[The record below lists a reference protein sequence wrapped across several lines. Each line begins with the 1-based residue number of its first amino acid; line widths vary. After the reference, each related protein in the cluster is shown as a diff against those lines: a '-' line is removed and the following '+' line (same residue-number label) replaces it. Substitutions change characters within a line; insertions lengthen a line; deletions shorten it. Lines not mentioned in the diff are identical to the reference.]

1 MLQNYEILKIY
12 YIWYNN
18 LIEVFFMENSST
30 MSERVLLVGLDF
42 KRNDEDVEASMKEL
56 AELAQAAGANVIS
69 SMVQQKAREDPAT
82 YVGSGKA
89 EEIYA
94 YCEELDIDAVIFNNE
109 LSGSQT
115 RNLEAV
121 INRKVIDR
129 TNLILDIFAQRA
141 TTNEGKLQVKLAQL
155 KYRLPRLVG
164 HSDYLSRTGGG
175 IGTRGPGEQKLET
188 DRRHIEREIKNIE
201 DKLKLVEKNRTILR
215 ARRENKNIPI
225 VALTGYTNS
234 GKSTLMNSLIKSAGE
249 EEEREVFVK
258 DMLFATLGT
267 SLRRSRFNNGSE
279 FLLIDTV
286 GFVSK
291 LPTRLIEAF
300 KSTLEEIIFAD
311 VIVHVVDISNEEVE
325 LQINTT
331 NTLMKDLG
339 VINKAMIYA
348 FNKIDRINIDDI
360 EYNYTK
366 YEPNI
371 FISALNGTNLSELL
385 DLIYEN
391 LPFRYHSV
399 RMLFGFNEQSE
410 LNYFI
415 EKYNIK
421 SVEYKENGA
430 EISADI
436 DEKDYKKYNSNV
448 IGELNV

>member
-1 MLQNYEILKIY
+1 
-12 YIWYNN
+12 
-18 LIEVFFMENSST
+18 MENSGT
-30 MSERVLLVGLDF
+30 MLERVLLVGLDF
-42 KRNDEDVEASMKEL
+42 KRKDEDVEASMKEL
-56 AELAQAAGANVIS
+56 DELAQAAGAIVVS
-69 SMVQQKAREDPAT
+69 SIVQTKDREDPAT

-94 YCEELDIDAVIFNNE
+94 YCEELNIDSVIFNDE

-115 RNLEAV
+115 RNLEAI
-121 INRKVIDR
+121 INRKVVDR

-141 TTNEGKLQVKLAQL
+141 STNEGKLQVKLAQL

-201 DKLKLVEKNRTILR
+201 DKLKVVEKNRSVLR
-215 ARRENKNIPI
+215 AKRENSNIPI

-234 GKSTLMNSLIKSAGE
+234 GKSTLMNALIKSAGE

-267 SLRRSRFNNGSE
+267 SLRRARFTNGSE

-300 KSTLEEIIFAD
+300 KSTLEEIMFAD
-311 VIVHVVDISNEEVE
+311 VIVHVVDLSNEEIE

-331 NTLMKDLG
+331 NVLLKDLG
-339 VINKAMIYA
+339 ISEKAMIYA
-348 FNKIDRINIDDI
+348 FNKIDKVDFDSI

-366 YEPNI
+366 YEPSV
-371 FISALNGTNLSELL
+371 FISAQSGTNLDKLL

-391 LPFRYHSV
+391 LPFKYHHV
-399 RMLFGFNEQSE
+399 TLLFSFNDQSS

-415 EKYNIK
+415 EKYKIK
-421 SVEYKENGA
+421 SVEYREDGA
-430 EISADI
+430 VISVTVD
-436 DEKDYKKYNSNV
+436 DVDYNKYKDNV
-448 IGELNV
+448 IGVINV